1 MNAMETI
8 GTTERVQEQEKEIV
22 NILIDSDLYLD
33 MDLAER
39 KRLLRFIETSYF
51 CAAAK

>member
-1 MNAMETI
+1 MANKLTCSSY
-8 GTTERVQEQEKEIV
+8 QEQEREIV

-39 KRLLRFIETSYF
+39 FRLIRHIVKSFFESP
-51 CAAAK
+51 AG